1 MTRDLI
7 TGIFGNSNL
16 YLDTSSLKYARAHQS
31 VPQLMSD
38 SIAMMLG
45 VELQFELNSSW
56 DWRSNEI

>member
-16 YLDTSSLKYARAHQS
+16 YVDTSSLKYARAHQS

-56 DWRSNEI
+56 D